1 MQLTQLCS
9 PGQGLSSEHSSD
21 GVQALLVVDES
32 VVDTL
37 VVGSVSVVLVVES
50 LVLPVDPSV
59 STAPPSS
66 PHAESENAK
75 PTEEA
80 KAAIFFMTS
89 LSAS

>member
-1 MQLTQLCS
+1 
-9 PGQGLSSEHSSD
+9 
-21 GVQALLVVDES
+21 
-32 VVDTL
+32 
-37 VVGSVSVVLVVES
+37 VSVVLVVES

-66 PHAESENAK
+66 PHAERENAK